1 MNRRMPQLSLD
12 LLRGFCAAARTLSFT
27 RAARERFVTQS
38 AISREVKTLEEQLG
52 QPLFL
57 RVNRSLQLTRS
68 GAELFRIAQ
77 DALAA
82 IDAATARLTTGSQ
95 QVAVTTTTALAST
108 WLVQRLPRFARRHPE
123 FDVRLAGSNDYVDLE
138 REHVDL
144 AVRFVLAG
152 MRPSGGEHLFDYS
165 VFPVCTPALAR
176 SRAKPLRTPADLS
189 HHVRLDYETIVYGRA
204 WFDWDRWADVL
215 DLRHIRP
222 ASTLRFA
229 HYDQTIAAAL
239 EGAGVAIGKLPHLA
253 SHLRDGRLIAPFGDA
268 WRAPLGQFDIV
279 AAPRAGNEK
288 AVAAFTTW
296 LKEEVRRDMNAT
308 PRASRARGGQAS
320 RSAVRASRR

>member
-1 MNRRMPQLSLD
+1 MNPRTPQLSLD

-27 RAARERFVTQS
+27 QAARERFVTQS

-57 RVNRSLQLTRS
+57 RVNRSLQLTRA
-68 GAELFRIAQ
+68 GTELFRTAQ

-82 IDAATARLTTGSQ
+82 IDAATTRLTSGGQ

-123 FDVRLAGSNDYVDLE
+123 FDVRVAGSNDYVDLE
-138 REHVDL
+138 REHFDL

-152 MRPSGGEHLFDYS
+152 MPPSGGEHLFDYS
-165 VFPVCTPALAR
+165 VFPVCTPAVAR
-176 SRAKPLRTPADLS
+176 SRARPLRTPADLAR
-189 HHVRLDYETIVYGRA
+189 HVRLDYEAIVYGRA
-204 WFDWDRWADVL
+204 WYDWDRWADVL

-229 HYDQTIAAAL
+229 HYDQTVQAAL

-253 SHLRDGRLIAPFGDA
+253 QHLREGRLVAPFGDG
-268 WRAPLGQFDIV
+268 WRSPLGRFDIV
-279 AAPRAGNEK
+279 AAPRAGNEQ
-288 AVAAFTTW
+288 AVAAFTAW
-296 LKEEVRRDMNAT
+296 LMEEVRRDMSA
-308 PRASRARGGQAS
+308 ASSAGPARARRVQSPA
-320 RSAVRASRR
+320 RAPRR